1 MCILCV
7 AGLFLL
13 VPDLLQFTW
22 VGEFVRRNGVHKVL
36 YLVGVWA
43 MKPELRAVKGLN
55 VKLFGHDP
63 KVDVVENV
71 RLDKH
76 RTVVELLQSLARKN
90 LGKKG
95 RFQCLSKWVGSIH
108 KGLDRIRLFDACF
121 TYICS
126 CSDIGWV
133 LVVRILVHGY
143 RPLSK
148 PMSLWPGGRV
158 DKSSIEKGV
167 LGQIEFNHLLQLTA
181 LTLIKGLEETLVG
194 LTHYR

>member
-43 MKPELRAVKGLN
+43 MKPELKAVKGLN

-90 LGKKG
+90 LGKTK
-95 RFQCLSKWVGSIH
+95 KE
-108 KGLDRIRLFDACF
+108 GLNVFLIGLHPIRLVDACF

-158 DKSSIEKGV
+158 HKSSIEKGV

-194 LTHYR
+194 LTSHYR

>member
-1 MCILCV
+1 
-7 AGLFLL
+7 
-13 VPDLLQFTW
+13 
-22 VGEFVRRNGVHKVL
+22 VRRNGVHKVL

-90 LGKKG
+90 
-95 RFQCLSKWVGSIH
+95 
-108 KGLDRIRLFDACF
+108 
-121 TYICS
+121 ICS

-158 DKSSIEKGV
+158 HKSSIEKGV

-181 LTLIKGLEETLVG
+181 LTLIKGLVLVKDVIKVDGWVLKVSWVVDGISEESEEGFLVD
-194 LTHYR
+194 T

>member
-90 LGKKG
+90 LGKTKKEG
-95 RFQCLSKWVGSIH
+95 FNVFRN
-108 KGLDRIRLFDACF
+108 GLDVYIRIRLVDACF

-158 DKSSIEKGV
+158 YKSRIEKGV
-167 LGQIEFNHLLQLTA
+167 LGQIEFNHLL
-181 LTLIKGLEETLVG
+181 
-194 LTHYR
+194 

>member
-43 MKPELRAVKGLN
+43 MKPEVRAVKGLN

-90 LGKKG
+90 LGKQKKKVLMSFELG
-95 RFQCLSKWVGSIH
+95 CTQ
-108 KGLDRIRLFDACF
+108 
-121 TYICS
+121 
-126 CSDIGWV
+126 SD
-133 LVVRILVHGY
+133 
-143 RPLSK
+143 
-148 PMSLWPGGRV
+148 
-158 DKSSIEKGV
+158 
-167 LGQIEFNHLLQLTA
+167 
-181 LTLIKGLEETLVG
+181 
-194 LTHYR
+194 